1 MSQTTIN
8 FRIDS
13 ELKQR
18 FERLCDEFGLSTTTA
33 ITLFMKAVIR
43 ERRIPFEIKTNTEI
57 EENVQTQIQ
66 NLSR

>member
-8 FRIDS
+8 FRLDS
-13 ELKQR
+13 DLKKR

-43 ERRIPFEIKTNTEI
+43 ERRIPFEIKTDTKI
-57 EENVQTQIQ
+57 DENAPTQI
-66 NLSR
+66 

>member
-8 FRIDS
+8 FRLDS
-13 ELKQR
+13 DLKKR

-43 ERRIPFEIKTNTEI
+43 ERRIPFEIKTDTEI
-57 EENVQTQIQ
+57 DENAPTQIQ

>member
-8 FRIDS
+8 FRLDS
-13 ELKQR
+13 DLKKR

-43 ERRIPFEIKTNTEI
+43 ERRIPFEIKTDIEI
-57 EENVQTQIQ
+57 DENAQTQI
-66 NLSR
+66 